1 MNSQPPRYNIRTTT
15 LRGEMPYGMNYYEQ
29 AVIQHK
35 IMLRQREEE
44 YLKKKLKE
52 DYPVKFIIGH
62 SIAVTVVCVTLIAL
76 QIAMFVNQSPVYFV
90 ASGFWVSAY
99 LLIPMTLVLCVSK

>member
-35 IMLRQREEE
+35 IMLQQREE

-52 DYPVKFIIGH
+52 DFPVKLIIGH

-76 QIAMFVNQSPVYFV
+76 QIVMFIIKSPNYSF

-99 LLIPMTLVLCVSK
+99 FLIAMTLVLCVSK